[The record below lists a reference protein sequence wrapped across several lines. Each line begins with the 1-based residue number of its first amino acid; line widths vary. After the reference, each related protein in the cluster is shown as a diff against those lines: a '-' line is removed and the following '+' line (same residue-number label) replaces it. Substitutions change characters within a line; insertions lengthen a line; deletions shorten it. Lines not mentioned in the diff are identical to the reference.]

1 MCSSPPLFASG
12 QPVGTGQDYSV
23 LLSSGSGW
31 SFRVLLSG
39 FEYSSTSHLI
49 SRNADFISSH
59 PVLFVELWCSALLT
73 RDYFRVNAVTWL
85 SLCWVWWSSSR
96 AVVVGLMWRRVR
108 DWVGKLGREW
118 PGLSW
123 VAACVLSSWS
133 KHQLKGVILSLGES
147 YQR

>member
-1 MCSSPPLFASG
+1 MCSSPPLFTSG
-12 QPVGTGQDYSV
+12 QPVGTGQDYLM
-23 LLSSGSGW
+23 LLSFGSGW

-59 PVLFVELWCSALLT
+59 PILFVELWCSALLT
-73 RDYFRVNAVTWL
+73 RDYFGVNAVTWL
-85 SLCWVWWSSSR
+85 SLRWVRRSSSR
-96 AVVVGLMWRRVR
+96 AVVVGLMQRQVR
-108 DWVGKLGREW
+108 DWVGKLGRGW

-123 VAACVLSSWS
+123 VTASILLSWS